1 MTDQSD
7 DHAEDPSVESA
18 ADLAAGEAIAS
29 GLVTFGFRPWVRSTC
44 RTAMIFGVGILV
56 LFGGVAWYM
65 RAPDDGFFGRA
76 FAVLAAYTLLFQV
89 SLMKI
94 WWTAGQ
100 PAMLLD
106 DTTLGYQP
114 LHTFRPKRI
123 ALNRILAT
131 SPREGTQS
139 LRVVVEGTRRDR
151 ELFLNLAVVKDRHR
165 LTDELTRR
173 LQTQGLTQV
182 GTDALTW
189 SHPRFEESNIL

>member
-1 MTDQSD
+1 MNEEALPEETD
-7 DHAEDPSVESA
+7 SA
-18 ADLAAGEAIAS
+18 AEVPAGPPT

-44 RTAMIFGVGILV
+44 RTAMIWGVGVLF

-94 WWTAGQ
+94 WWTAGA

-106 DTTLGYQP
+106 DATLGYQP

-123 ALNRILAT
+123 PFSRVLAT
-131 SPREGTQS
+131 SPRLGTQS
-139 LRVVVEGTRRDR
+139 LRVIVEGKRRDR
-151 ELFLNLAVVKDRHR
+151 ELFLNLAVVQGRHH
-165 LTDELTRR
+165 LTDELGRR
-173 LQTQGLTQV
+173 LQRIGLEPF
-182 GTDALTW
+182 GTDGLSW
-189 SHPRFEESNIL
+189 RRPGFEEPNLL